1 MNQFKKTAF
10 ITLCILTMP
19 FAFGGNDWVFAD
31 TSDGGTSNIDI
42 SDVGVYIDGTEV
54 DFPDAKPYISN
65 SRTLV
70 PVRFVVEQLDASI
83 DWDND
88 TGTVSINKEEDS
100 IELVIGSTEMV
111 RNGVSS
117 AMDVAPVISD
127 SRTMVPVRF
136 VSEQLGALVEWDIE
150 KNSAM
155 LTTEKQEPPVEIPE
169 EGDLIVSTEAI
180 DFDITY
186 ERTDSLYRG
195 ESEIINAGATGMI
208 MLVGTKT
215 PAVTRGEGEEI
226 SLGCSADE
234 MITYAKEYL
243 GVPYLY
249 NGTTPDG
256 FDCSGFT
263 QYVMAHFGGILP
275 HSSGDQYYYGISVE
289 REDLEPGDLV
299 FFEAS
304 DNPMEIGHVGIYIGD
319 GEFIHAP
326 QAGENV
332 KITNL
337 SNVYFAPRFYG
348 AIRMDIY

>member
-19 FAFGGNDWVFAD
+19 FAFGGNDCAFADISNIDTSYIDISNIDTSYSD
-31 TSDGGTSNIDI
+31 TSDSDTANSGTSDIDI

-54 DFPDAKPYISN
+54 DFPDAKPYMSN

-83 DWDND
+83 DWNND
-88 TGTVSINKEEDS
+88 TGTVAISKDNNS

-155 LTTEKQEPPVEIPE
+155 LTTVKQEPPIALPE

-215 PAVTRGEGEEI
+215 PVSYTHLR
-226 SLGCSADE
+226 
-234 MITYAKEYL
+234 
-243 GVPYLY
+243 
-249 NGTTPDG
+249 
-256 FDCSGFT
+256 
-263 QYVMAHFGGILP
+263 AH
-275 HSSGDQYYYGISVE
+275 E
-289 REDLEPGDLV
+289 
-299 FFEAS
+299 
-304 DNPMEIGHVGIYIGD
+304 
-319 GEFIHAP
+319 
-326 QAGENV
+326 
-332 KITNL
+332 
-337 SNVYFAPRFYG
+337 
-348 AIRMDIY
+348 